1 MLPPSKPAA
10 SQRRARALAWA
21 IALLAAATLLAQQP
35 RLPTARDEFTI
46 KVKVDLVVLHT
57 TVVTKRGQLVTELR
71 AENFRILEDGQPQK
85 LAVFRN
91 EDVPVTVGLVLDNS
105 ASMRENRS
113 KMLAGSLTFVEASN
127 PLDELFVVNFNDDY
141 YLDLQG
147 KDFTSN
153 IDELKEAL
161 ERADTR
167 GGTAVYDAV
176 RASLEHLRRGT
187 RQKHALLI
195 ITDGVDHV
203 SYSNFET
210 VLQDARQ
217 AEAALYLVGLPC
229 SEERRDCRRAKREM
243 RKLAQATGGMVY
255 FPKAIHEVEEICRKI
270 ARDIR
275 NQYVLGY
282 YPTNHARD
290 GSFRRVEVEVIS
302 PKGFKNLIAR
312 TRAGYFAPSSQ
323 PAGSQ

>member
-10 SQRRARALAWA
+10 SRPWARAVAWA
-21 IALLAAATLLAQQP
+21 VVLLAGGSLLAQQP
-35 RLPTARDEFTI
+35 RLPKARDEFTL

-57 TVVTKRGQLVTELR
+57 TVVTKGGQLVTEMR
-71 AENFRILEDGQPQK
+71 AENFRVLEDGQPQE

-113 KMLAGSLTFVEASN
+113 KMMAGSLTFVDASN
-127 PLDELFVVNFNDDY
+127 PLDETFVVNFNDDY

-147 KDFTSN
+147 KDFTN
-153 IDELKEAL
+153 DIDELKEAL

-167 GGTAVYDAV
+167 GGTAFYDAV

-187 RQKHALLI
+187 RQKHVLLI

-203 SYSNFET
+203 SYSDFET
-210 VLQDARQ
+210 ALHDARQ
-217 AEAALYLVGLPC
+217 AEAALYLVSLPC

-255 FPKAIHEVEEICRKI
+255 FPKSVHQVEEICRKI

-282 YPTNHARD
+282 YPTNEARD
-290 GSFRRVEVEVIS
+290 GSFRRVQVEVIP
-302 PKGFKNLIAR
+302 PKGYKNLIAR
-312 TRAGYFAPSSQ
+312 TRAGYYAPSSQ